1 MKVLLI
7 SLCLDP
13 LSELEFIEPIKH
25 ILRHHGIDTIIRHYT
40 KFSPEDE
47 NLADKVII
55 CGSALKDNA
64 FLSDGSFM
72 WLKKI
77 NKPVLGVG
85 SGSQAIART
94 FNCNLVNRIKIGIF
108 RIRLVR
114 ENKLIDN
121 KKNFYAFFLTKRA
134 IKLNEPLMALAKTG
148 TTECIFKHK
157 FREVYGCLFHP
168 EVMNPEIITNF
179 ISRT

>member
-13 LSELEFIEPIKH
+13 LSELEFTEPIKH
-25 ILRHHGIDTIIRHYT
+25 ILRHYGADVITRHYT
-40 KFSPEDE
+40 KFSLEDE
-47 NLADKVII
+47 NLVDKVIV

-64 FLSDGSFM
+64 FLSNEWFM

-85 SGSQAIART
+85 SGSHVIAMA
-94 FNCNLVNRIKIGIF
+94 FGCCLINRPKIGIF
-108 RIRLVR
+108 RVRLVR

-121 KKNFYAFFLTKRA
+121 KNFYAYFLTKRA
-134 IKLNEPLMALAKTG
+134 VKLNEPLMALAKTG
-148 TTECIFKHK
+148 TTECMFKHK
-157 FREVYGCLFHP
+157 LREVYGCLFHP

-179 ISRT
+179 ILRT